1 MMRSSRAAI
10 SNMSIVLEQIS
21 KRYGNL
27 WVVDQVSL
35 EIKDGELFVLLG
47 SSGSGKS
54 TILRLIAGLAEPTS
68 GRIMLGGRDVTHLT
82 PQERGTGFVFQNYS
96 IFRHM
101 SVAENIEFGL
111 KIRKVAKAERR
122 RRTDELLELVGLAG
136 LGRRYAHQLSGGQ
149 QQRVALARALVYE
162 PDVLLLDEPF
172 GALDVKIRTQ
182 LRRSL
187 KEIQRRLGVTA
198 ILVTHDQEEAFEL
211 ADRIGVLESGRLL
224 EVGAG
229 EELYAAPKSLFTAT
243 FLGAGTVIVGHA
255 RQGEAQFGPISLP
268 IPPDVP
274 HEEGARVRLLFRPE
288 QVQLTADGPP
298 ADLPV
303 IGKGR
308 LVEESFTG
316 PLRRVRLRLPRMA
329 GTRQIAPAP
338 AFGEEELLIDAAFSS
353 ETNLNVR
360 ELWVALRGWTILKQ
374 PQMRLLVCDD
384 GTGPT
389 APLSIS
395 RLLVERLGATATVL
409 AVAENAEAGEQLRP
423 TLKQRQAGAELE
435 QADLH
440 IRIGNASE
448 QIAAEQAESLYEM
461 LVLATRPRPRTVRR
475 PVRDSKAY
483 ARLLGETVV
492 TTLERADIP
501 VLVAKADRAGIEKIL
516 ICTAAG
522 EPGKSDVR
530 VGGQLARRLNAKV
543 TLFYVTR
550 MASSPDSLTSDHL
563 ERAART
569 LRAMDVESDVR
580 IRPAAGAAA
589 GILAE
594 AEEGDYD
601 LIVMGSHGPRLRK
614 LFKLDDVTLQV
625 LAEADRPVLVVPAEK
640 A

>member
-1 MMRSSRAAI
+1 
-10 SNMSIVLEQIS
+10 MSIALEQIS

-35 EIKDGELFVLLG
+35 EIQEGELFVLLG

-54 TILRLIAGLAEPTS
+54 TILRLIAGLAQPTS
-68 GRIMLGGRDVTHLT
+68 GRILLGGRDVTNLT

-111 KIRKVAKAERR
+111 KIRKVSKPERK

-136 LGRRYAHQLSGGQ
+136 LGRRFAHQLSGGQ

-172 GALDVKIRTQ
+172 GALDVKIRAQ

-211 ADRIGVLESGRLL
+211 ADRIGVLERGRLL
-224 EVGAG
+224 EIGAG
-229 EELYAAPKSLFTAT
+229 EELYAAPKSLFAAT
-243 FLGAGTVIVGHA
+243 FLGAGTVLVGRAHKD
-255 RQGEAQFGPISLP
+255 EAQFGEISLP

-288 QVQLTADGPP
+288 QVTLSADGPP
-298 ADLPV
+298 PDLPV

-308 LVEESFTG
+308 IVEESFTG
-316 PLRRVRLRLPRMA
+316 PLRRVRLRLPRLA
-329 GTRQIAPAP
+329 GTRQLAPTP
-338 AFGEEELLIDAAFSS
+338 AFGEEGMLIDAAFSS
-353 ETNLNVR
+353 ETNFDGQ
-360 ELWVALRGWTILKQ
+360 ELWVGLRGWTILKQ
-374 PQMRLLVCDD
+374 AQMRLLVCDRGD
-384 GTGPT
+384 GPT
-389 APLSIS
+389 APLSIA
-395 RLLVERLGATATVL
+395 RLLVERVGATATIL
-409 AVAENAEAGEQLRP
+409 AVTENPEAAEVLRAA
-423 TLKQRQAGAELE
+423 LKQRQAAAGLE
-435 QADLH
+435 QVDLH
-440 IRIGNASE
+440 VRHGDASE

-461 LVLATRPRPRTVRR
+461 LVLATRPRARTVRR
-475 PVRDSKAY
+475 PVRDSKAFS
-483 ARLLGETVV
+483 RLLGDTLVAS
-492 TTLERADIP
+492 LERADIP
-501 VLVAKADRAGIEKIL
+501 VLVAKTERAGIEKIL

-550 MASSPDSLTSDHL
+550 TAEGPDSLTEDHL
-563 ERAART
+563 QRAART
-569 LRAMDVESDVR
+569 LGALDVETDIRVR
-580 IRPAAGAAA
+580 TAASPAAG
-589 GILAE
+589 IMAE
-594 AEEGDYD
+594 AEEGNYD

-625 LAEADRPVLVVPAEK
+625 LAEADRPVLVVPAERG
-640 A
+640 

>member
-1 MMRSSRAAI
+1 
-10 SNMSIVLEQIS
+10 MSIILEQIS

-35 EIKDGELFVLLG
+35 EIKEGELFVLLG

-54 TILRLIAGLAEPTS
+54 TILRLIAGLSQPTG
-68 GRIMLGGRDVTHLT
+68 GRILLGGRDVTHLT

-111 KIRKVAKAERR
+111 KIRKVSKAERR

-172 GALDVKIRTQ
+172 GALDVKIRSQ

-211 ADRIGVLESGRLL
+211 ADRIGVLERGRLL

-229 EELYAAPKSLFTAT
+229 EELYAAPKSLFAAT
-243 FLGAGTVIVGHA
+243 FLGAGTVIVGRA
-255 RQGEAQFGPISLP
+255 RQGEAQFGSISLP

-288 QVQLTADGPP
+288 QVMLSADGPP

-316 PLRRVRLRLPRMA
+316 PLRRVRLRLPRLA
-329 GTRQIAPAP
+329 GTRQLAPAP
-338 AFGEEELLIDAAFSS
+338 AFGEEGLLVDAAFSS
-353 ETNLNVR
+353 ETNLNGQ

-374 PQMRLLVCDD
+374 PPMRLLVCDGGD
-384 GTGPT
+384 GPT
-389 APLSIS
+389 APLSIA
-395 RLLVERLGATATVL
+395 RLLVERLKATATIL
-409 AVAENAEAGEQLRP
+409 AVAENAEAGERLRA
-423 TLKQRQAGAELE
+423 TLKQRQAEADLE
-435 QADLH
+435 QVDL
-440 IRIGNASE
+440 RVRFGDPSE

-461 LVLATRPRPRTVRR
+461 AVFATRPRARTVRR

-483 ARLLGETVV
+483 ARLLGDTLV
-492 TTLERADIP
+492 TALERAEIP
-501 VLVAKADRAGIEKIL
+501 VLVAKAERAGIEKIL

-550 MASSPDSLTSDHL
+550 ISGAADSLTEDHL

-580 IRPAAGAAA
+580 IRPAASPAA
-589 GILAE
+589 GIMAE
-594 AEEGDYD
+594 AEAGDYD
-601 LIVMGSHGPRLRK
+601 LIVMEVMGR
-614 LFKLDDVTLQV
+614 D
-625 LAEADRPVLVVPAEK
+625 
-640 A
+640 

>member
-1 MMRSSRAAI
+1 
-10 SNMSIVLEQIS
+10 MSIILEQIS

-35 EIKDGELFVLLG
+35 EIKEGELFVLLG

-54 TILRLIAGLAEPTS
+54 TILRLIAGLSQPTS
-68 GRIMLGGRDVTHLT
+68 GRILLGGREVTHLT

-111 KIRKVAKAERR
+111 KIRKVSKAERR

-172 GALDVKIRTQ
+172 GALDVKIRSQ

-211 ADRIGVLESGRLL
+211 ADRIGVLERGRLL

-229 EELYAAPKSLFTAT
+229 EELYAAPKSLFAAT
-243 FLGAGTVIVGHA
+243 FLGAGTVIVGRA
-255 RQGEAQFGPISLP
+255 RQGEAQFGNISLP

-288 QVQLTADGPP
+288 QVMLSADGPP

-316 PLRRVRLRLPRMA
+316 PLRRVRLRLPRLA
-329 GTRQIAPAP
+329 GTRQLAPAP
-338 AFGEEELLIDAAFSS
+338 AFGEEGMLVDAAFSS
-353 ETNLNVR
+353 ETNLNGQ

-374 PQMRLLVCDD
+374 PPMRLLVCD
-384 GTGPT
+384 GGGGPT
-389 APLSIS
+389 APLSIA
-395 RLLVERLGATATVL
+395 RLLIERLKATATIL
-409 AVAENAEAGEQLRP
+409 AVAENAEAGERLRA
-423 TLKQRQAGAELE
+423 TLKQRQAEADLE
-435 QADLH
+435 QVDL
-440 IRIGNASE
+440 RVRFGDPSE

-461 LVLATRPRPRTVRR
+461 AVFATRPRARAVMR

-483 ARLLGETVV
+483 ARLLGDTLV
-492 TTLERADIP
+492 TALERAEIP
-501 VLVAKADRAGIEKIL
+501 VLVAKAERAGIEKIL

-550 MASSPDSLTSDHL
+550 ISGAADSLTEDHL

-580 IRPAAGAAA
+580 IRPAASPAA
-589 GILAE
+589 GIMAE
-594 AEEGDYD
+594 AEAGDYD

-625 LAEADRPVLVVPAEK
+625 LAEADRPVLVVPAER

>member
-1 MMRSSRAAI
+1 MLI
-10 SNMSIVLEQIS
+10 ILEQIS

-68 GRIMLGGRDVTHLT
+68 GRILLGGRDVTHLT

-111 KIRKVAKAERR
+111 RIRKVAKAERR

-243 FLGAGTVIVGHA
+243 FLGAGTVIVGRA
-255 RQGEAQFGPISLP
+255 RRGEAQFGPISLP

-288 QVQLTADGPP
+288 QVTLSADGPP

-338 AFGEEELLIDAAFSS
+338 AFGEEELLVDAAFPS
-353 ETNLNVR
+353 ETNLSVK
-360 ELWVALRGWTILKQ
+360 EFWVALRGWTILKQ

-384 GTGPT
+384 GAGPT

-395 RLLVERLGATATVL
+395 RLLVERLAATATVL
-409 AVAENAEAGEQLRP
+409 SVAENAEAGEQLRA
-423 TLKQRQAGAELE
+423 TVKQRQAGAELG

-440 IRIGNASE
+440 IRFGDASE

-461 LVLATRPRPRTVRR
+461 LVLATQPRPRTVRR

-492 TTLERADIP
+492 TALERADIP

-550 MASSPDSLTSDHL
+550 MASSPDPLTSDHL

-580 IRPAAGAAA
+580 IRQAAGPAV